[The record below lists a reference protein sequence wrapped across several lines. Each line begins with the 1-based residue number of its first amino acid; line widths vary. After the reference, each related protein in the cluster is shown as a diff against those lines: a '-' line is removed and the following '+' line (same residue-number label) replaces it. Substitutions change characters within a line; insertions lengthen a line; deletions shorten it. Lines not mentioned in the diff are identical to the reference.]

1 MDLMGETRRE
11 QERYDR
17 QARWYD
23 VAVAP
28 MEALA
33 FLGLRRRL
41 WSAVDGS
48 RRVLEI
54 GVGTGR
60 NLAHYPTASRTVALD
75 LSPEMLKR
83 AARKA
88 TRAGRSVD
96 LLLADTRHLPFKNG
110 VFDTVLATLVFCS
123 VPDPVRG
130 LAEAGRAVRP
140 DGQVVLLEHV
150 RADNGLLGM
159 AMDALN
165 RLTARGGEYVNRDT
179 AANVR
184 KAGLEI
190 TREEKHRMGIVKLL
204 QARPCAEAAAKG
216 ENDVVA
222 S

>member
-60 NLAHYPTASRTVALD
+60 NLAHYPAASRTVALD

-88 TRAGRSVD
+88 TRGGRSVD
-96 LLLADTRHLPFKNG
+96 LLLADTQHLPFKHD
-110 VFDTVLATLVFCS
+110 VFDVVLATLVFCS

-130 LAEAGRAVRP
+130 LAEAGRVTRR

-150 RADNGLLGM
+150 RADNGVLGK

-165 RLTARGGEYVNRDT
+165 RLTVRGGEHVNRDT

-190 TREEKHRMGIVKLL
+190 TREETYRMGIVKLL
-204 QARPCAEAAAKG
+204 QAHPCAEAAAKG
-216 ENDVVA
+216 ENNVVA